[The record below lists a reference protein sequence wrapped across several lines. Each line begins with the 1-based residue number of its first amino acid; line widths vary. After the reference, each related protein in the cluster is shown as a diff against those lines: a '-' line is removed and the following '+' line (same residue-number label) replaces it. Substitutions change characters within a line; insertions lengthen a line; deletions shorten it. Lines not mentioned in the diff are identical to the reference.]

1 MIHKTIDGYETTVH
15 PSMEQAAIDQGIRPA
30 GYDAPITPIDGC
42 CADKCK
48 AFLDAS
54 YRKGCKDTVARFI
67 EIIHRRQEEREA
79 LHDKGD
85 WDNGYLTALEALEC
99 EAMVM
104 EGTE

>member
-1 MIHKTIDGYETTVH
+1 MKPV
-15 PSMEQAAIDQGIRPA
+15 
-30 GYDAPITPIDGC
+30 GYDAPITPIDGF

-67 EIIHRRQEEREA
+67 EIIHRRQEEREQ
-79 LHDKGD
+79 LHDKGER
-85 WDNGYLTALEALEC
+85 DNGYLNALEAVEC
-99 EAMVM
+99 EAMLM